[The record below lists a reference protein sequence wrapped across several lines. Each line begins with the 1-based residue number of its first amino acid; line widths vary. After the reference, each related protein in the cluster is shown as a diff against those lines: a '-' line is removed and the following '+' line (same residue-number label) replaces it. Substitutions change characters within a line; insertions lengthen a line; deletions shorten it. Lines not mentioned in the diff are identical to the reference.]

1 MRKLLAG
8 LIASV
13 ICLVGA
19 PAIAADPSIAG
30 IVRTG
35 TGSATPGVV
44 VNATQN
50 GNAIAT
56 TTTAADGYYELS
68 VPEGTYVLEF
78 KSPSTNYTSLSTL
91 PLNLPRNWP
100 LNIVLTA
107 PTVGKIYLA
116 GRITTDDGRAAG
128 VVGRPPTPFFGGGGN
143 PADSN
148 GYFKLTATAGEWFQ
162 PSHAGR

>member
-13 ICLVGA
+13 ICLVGT

-35 TGSATPGVV
+35 TGSAIPGVV

-56 TTTAADGYYELS
+56 TTTAADGY
-68 VPEGTYVLEF
+68 
-78 KSPSTNYTSLSTL
+78 
-91 PLNLPRNWP
+91 
-100 LNIVLTA
+100 
-107 PTVGKIYLA
+107 
-116 GRITTDDGRAAG
+116 
-128 VVGRPPTPFFGGGGN
+128 
-143 PADSN
+143 
-148 GYFKLTATAGEWFQ
+148 
-162 PSHAGR
+162 